1 MKRKAVIILS
11 LFASVLLGWKCLY
24 CNHKESIPQIVSHS
38 DLSKDGMIEVVC
50 TKCGHILHTEM
61 IIKEEN
67 YNEKDV

>member
-11 LFASVLLGWKCLY
+11 LFASVLLGWKCLF
-24 CNHKESIPQIVSHS
+24 CSHEETITRVVSHS

-50 TKCGHILHTEM
+50 TKCGDILHTEM